1 MRVSKACSE
10 GVEGCS
16 EGVWASK
23 ACRVCVSK
31 VCRVHVGIV
40 GL

>member
-10 GVEGCS
+10 GVERLVVRVSKACS
-16 EGVWASK
+16 EGVE
-23 ACRVCVSK
+23 
-31 VCRVHVGIV
+31 